1 MCSSDAPVRK
11 WRKPASGLGL
21 AAPPH
26 RIPAVWGQNLRS
38 TVKLLFE
45 VRRGQT
51 LGIHMDQ

>member
-11 WRKPASGLGL
+11 WRKLGSGLGL
-21 AAPPH
+21 AASPH

-45 VRRGQT
+45 VRSGQT